1 MFVPSR
7 FDVQPGVG
15 IMDRIRALAVG
26 SFYALLEYLVEAEVQ
41 HSLREQAFL
50 EDPSSTKEG
59 ISLYYVVT
67 S

>member
-1 MFVPSR
+1 
-7 FDVQPGVG
+7 
-15 IMDRIRALAVG
+15 MDRIRALAVG